1 MRYPRHIDCW
11 AFHYLPMRAPRFP
24 LQLTVQCRPLGA
36 TAWSAGQT
44 KNISRS
50 GVLIRGTDAFELDV
64 PVELRVKMT
73 QIASGDEPAEIWCRG
88 RVVRA
93 VTQCD
98 GQTVTE
104 YAVAIDHYDLVPFSA
119 TFLTG

>member
-1 MRYPRHIDCW
+1 
-11 AFHYLPMRAPRFP
+11 MRAPRFP
-24 LQLTVQCRPLGA
+24 LELAVQCRPLGA
-36 TAWSAGQT
+36 IAWSAGQT

-50 GVLIRGTDAFELDV
+50 GVLIQGAHAFDLGD
-64 PVELRVKMT
+64 PVELRVKIA

-93 VTQCD
+93 VSQSG

-104 YAVAIDHYDLVPFSA
+104 YAVAIDQYDFVPSSKKSF
-119 TFLTG
+119 TD